1 MSPMKRAILSILA
14 LGLLAGCAQSIRTP
28 VIDYDS
34 VPEAPASAAPL
45 AARYKAALDLLKAEK
60 WSEGLANLETLESDI
75 IKKNRK
81 GNLDDLLEQVAETRQ
96 AVANYLD
103 ATAD

>member
-1 MSPMKRAILSILA
+1 MYPMKRALPTILA
-14 LGLLAGCAQSIRTP
+14 LGLLAGCAQPPRAP
-28 VIDYDS
+28 AIDYDS
-34 VPEAPASAAPL
+34 VPESPASAAPL

-60 WSEGLANLETLESDI
+60 WTEGLSSLESLEADV

-96 AVANYLD
+96 AVADYLE
-103 ATAD
+103 ASAD